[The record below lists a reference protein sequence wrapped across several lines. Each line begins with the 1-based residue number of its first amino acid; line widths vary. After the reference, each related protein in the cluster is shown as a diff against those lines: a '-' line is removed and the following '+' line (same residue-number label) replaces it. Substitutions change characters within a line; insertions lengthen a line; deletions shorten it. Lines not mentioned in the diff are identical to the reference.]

1 MRTSMRASWIFASRT
16 RREILRDPL
25 SILFAVGLPVA
36 LIFLMSAMYKNVP
49 EMAVGA
55 PHFAP
60 ENLAPGISVLSLSFI
75 ALFSGMLVASD
86 RESAFLARVL
96 ASPMKP
102 RDFLLGYSLPLWVAA
117 AAQSAVCFG
126 AMLFFG
132 LPLTGRLLAGIA
144 VLIPAGA
151 LFTGIGMLLGSAFT
165 YRQVGG
171 VGSILI
177 QVATLAGGT
186 WFDLKLLGTAVD
198 RIAHLLPFAH
208 AVDMSR
214 AAVAGD
220 CAEILPHMLWV
231 LLYAA
236 AAYFAAAVVFRK
248 KSGG

>member
-1 MRTSMRASWIFASRT
+1 
-16 RREILRDPL
+16 
-25 SILFAVGLPVA
+25 
-36 LIFLMSAMYKNVP
+36 
-49 EMAVGA
+49 
-55 PHFAP
+55 
-60 ENLAPGISVLSLSFI
+60 VLSLSFI